1 VNTRIR
7 MHEDTVRSETLSA
20 VAGDGVAVV
29 EVTMVCRVELDVAVV
44 VEAGG
49 DAAVPCITLRNTVD

>member
-1 VNTRIR
+1 

-29 EVTMVCRVELDVAVV
+29 EVTIVCRVELDVAVV